1 MPSEWP
7 SAANPLL
14 ILAMDHR
21 ASFGKTM
28 FGITGTPSDAD
39 LGRMRAAKSLI
50 FAAAQAAISGM
61 GDRAQFG
68 VLVDEQLGADV
79 ARQARPTGFVLA
91 MPVEVSGS
99 ERLEFEY
106 GDDFAA
112 HIEKFDPD
120 WVKVLLRFN
129 PDDPADLARE
139 QTATLKRLHDWVTAS
154 GRRWLLELLVPP
166 TRAQLATY
174 DNQAGYDLHA
184 RPELTAQVITTLAAA
199 GIHPGIWKL
208 EGYETAE
215 GARLVLSAVRA
226 ADPPA
231 GPPSPCVVLGRD
243 APEAQVD
250 HWLAVAAPLPGYAGF
265 AIGRSIWEQ
274 PLADHLAGRVDEA
287 GAKAAIAGHYRH
299 FIDQYLSSDPASSDP
314 INDATG

>member
-1 MPSEWP
+1 MSSEWP

-21 ASFGKTM
+21 ASFAETM
-28 FGITGTPSDAD
+28 FGVTGTPTDAE

-50 FAAAQAAISGM
+50 FAAARAARPSASG
-61 GDRAQFG
+61 RAQLG
-68 VLVDEQLGADV
+68 VLVDERLGADV
-79 ARQARPTGFVLA
+79 ARQARDAGFVLA

-112 HIEKFDPD
+112 HIDKFDPD
-120 WVKVLLRFN
+120 WVKVLVRFN
-129 PDDPADLARE
+129 PDDPADLARAQIE
-139 QTATLKRLHDWVTAS
+139 TLRRLHDWVTAA

-166 TRAQLATY
+166 TKAQLAAC
-174 DNQAGYDLHA
+174 DDQAHFDVAA
-184 RPELTAQVITTLAAA
+184 RPELTARVIGTLAGA
-199 GIHPGIWKL
+199 GVRPGIWKL
-208 EGYETAE
+208 EGYEMAE
-215 GARLVLSAVRA
+215 GAELVLGAVRA

-250 HWLAVAAPLPGYAGF
+250 HWLSVAAPLPGYAGF

-274 PLADHLAGRVDEA
+274 PLADHLAGRTDQA
-287 GAKAAIAGHYRH
+287 GAEAAIAERYEH
-299 FIDQYLSSDPASSDP
+299 FIARYLSADPATAS
-314 INDATG
+314 DATG

>member
-1 MPSEWP
+1 MTSELP

-21 ASFGKTM
+21 ASFGQTM
-28 FGITGTPSDAD
+28 FGVRGTPSEEE
-39 LGRMRAAKSLI
+39 LTRMRAAKSLI
-50 FAAAQAAISGM
+50 FTAAQQAISGVA
-61 GDRAQFG
+61 DRAQFG
-68 VLVDEQLGADV
+68 VLVDEQLGTDV
-79 ARQARPTGFVLA
+79 ARQARGAGFVLA

-120 WVKVLLRFN
+120 WVKVLVRSN
-129 PDDPADLARE
+129 PDDPADLADA
-139 QTATLKRLHDWVTAS
+139 QTATLKRLHDWVTGA

-166 TRAQLATY
+166 TRTQLAAFDSQAHY
-174 DNQAGYDLHA
+174 DAAA
-184 RPELTAQVITTLAAA
+184 RPALTAQVIAAFAAA

-208 EGYETAE
+208 EGYETAG
-215 GARLVLSAVRA
+215 GAEVVLDAVRA

-243 APEAQVD
+243 APQAQVD
-250 HWLAVAAPLPGYAGF
+250 HWLSVAAPLPGYAGF

-274 PLADHLAGRVDEA
+274 PLADQLAGRTDQA
-287 GAKAAIAGHYRH
+287 GAEAAIAGRYRH
-299 FIDQYLSSDPASSDP
+299 FIDQYLKSDPASA
-314 INDATG
+314 ATG